1 MRIVCRRF
9 AKKSQDG
16 DTTLNRSILGPPTR
30 GLPLEV
36 YNPTIYIELPFQK
49 LYKMAPNSNLAH
61 CALLH
66 FHAYDVRTSIEFA
79 IFIERLLG
87 QGQWNWTPFFKK
99 ILKMSFSF
107 YCHCPILLQST
118 VCVFQPESQKPLK
131 MGMEIFYLRG
141 HPYSK

>member
-16 DTTLNRSILGPPTR
+16 DTMLNRSILGPPTR

-61 CALLH
+61 CALFH
-66 FHAYDVRTSIEFA
+66 FHAYDVRAFIDEETNLVDYILQFLSKGCVTLKRESSEKLDKGNEIEHLF
-79 IFIERLLG
+79 
-87 QGQWNWTPFFKK
+87 
-99 ILKMSFSF
+99 
-107 YCHCPILLQST
+107 
-118 VCVFQPESQKPLK
+118 
-131 MGMEIFYLRG
+131 
-141 HPYSK
+141 